1 MTIDLV
7 PAAIVHSALLAG
19 MHKVCFVD
27 PWHEGG
33 FAESLTAAGTH
44 GVIAVSDNSLVPSSG
59 ESGPAG
65 LVMWRAI
72 ADEGEILTIAVL
84 PPWRRQGLGE
94 RLLQT
99 ALDAIDQAGAHS
111 VFLEVAEN
119 NLGARHMYRKFGFVQ
134 VGRRSGYY
142 NGVDALVMR
151 RATDSPQ

>member
-1 MTIDLV
+1 MTIELI

-19 MHKVCFVD
+19 MHKICFVD

-33 FAESLTAAGTH
+33 FVESLTAEGTH
-44 GVIAVSDNSLVPSSG
+44 GLIAVSQNSLLPSDG
-59 ESGPAG
+59 DSGPAG

-94 RLLQT
+94 RLLQA
-99 ALDAIDQAGAHS
+99 ALNAIDQTGVQS

-119 NLGARHMYRKFGFVQ
+119 NLGARQMYRKHGFVQ

-142 NGVDALVMR
+142 NGIDALVMR
-151 RATDSPQ
+151 RAPNQP